1 MPTLREAL
9 GMLAATL
16 KRSGVAVAPEHIS
29 EIERAW
35 RGQWPG
41 ERIYL
46 PPPDSRKNGERTEAI
61 RRAAARLPTGVVAE
75 RFGVSRQWV
84 VRVVRRSDDE
94 T

>member
-41 ERIYL
+41 ERI
-46 PPPDSRKNGERTEAI
+46 
-61 RRAAARLPTGVVAE
+61 
-75 RFGVSRQWV
+75 
-84 VRVVRRSDDE
+84 
-94 T
+94 